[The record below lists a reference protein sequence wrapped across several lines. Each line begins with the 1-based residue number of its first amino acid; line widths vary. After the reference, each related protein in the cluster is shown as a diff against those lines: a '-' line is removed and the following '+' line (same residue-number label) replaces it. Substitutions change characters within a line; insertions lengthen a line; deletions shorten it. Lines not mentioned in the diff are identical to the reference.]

1 MKRKTYEKKM
11 RNLLYQLNQTLPA
24 EKRVSD
30 TRVNRPD
37 FGYVPKIGKNAGI
50 PYESY
55 QQVWDDILE
64 GFKGSPIGDK
74 L

>member
-11 RNLLYQLNQTLPA
+11 RNLLYQLNQTLPS
-24 EKRVSD
+24 EQRIHD

-37 FGYVPKIGKNAGI
+37 FGYVPKIGKNAGK

-55 QQVWDDILE
+55 EQVWDDIVE
-64 GFKGSPIGDK
+64 GFKGSPIADK